1 MVFGQLQPDV
11 LIHML
16 ARFEPAQSASHLL
29 DMHVVCSFCRDP
41 ALLQMVGCSSTFMAQ
56 ITELATILA
65 LRVVRSTA
73 PEQRP
78 IRQLA
83 RHLASM
89 FEARQS
95 PLAAGFSH
103 SVCPYSRLSMRG
115 ADSRAGLSISR
126 WPAGIR

>member
-16 ARFEPAQSASHLL
+16 ARSEPAQPASSLL
-29 DMHVVCSFCRDP
+29 DMHAVCSFCRDP
-41 ALLQMVGCSSTFMAQ
+41 AVLRMVGSSSTFMAQ
-56 ITELATILA
+56 ITELAAILA

-95 PLAAGFSH
+95 LLAAGFSH
-103 SVCPYSRLSMRG
+103 SVCPCSRLSMRG
-115 ADSRAGLSISR
+115 ADSGAGLSIVGR
-126 WPAGIR
+126 TPGIR